1 MKRSMQT
8 SESFSLDAKFVVE
21 DKGSSLH
28 SQHKPSEESMTQTMQ
43 QKSEEKPRM
52 VKSEPRY
59 EELCSL
65 DKSDPTKRYGNDP
78 ASPDSDTVGKDCD
91 SGHTEVPI
99 QYNTPVDSLHKQSRL
114 SKRRKGSVKVMV
126 PRYESVME
134 KSLQIMKK
142 KSTEVLGDDE
152 LELGVIVSDQS
163 KLRQR
168 FDYDDIVP
176 VTRTR
181 SEVSEIKQ
189 VADGKSFTFILIHA
203 LHMSE

>member
-21 DKGSSLH
+21 DNGSSSLH
-28 SQHKPSEESMTQTMQ
+28 SQHMPSEESMTQTVQ

-52 VKSEPRY
+52 VKSEPKY

-78 ASPDSDTVGKDCD
+78 VSPDSDTVGKDCD

-99 QYNTPVDSLHKQSRL
+99 QSNTPVDSLHKQSRL
-114 SKRRKGSVKVMV
+114 SKRRKGSG
-126 PRYESVME
+126 YESVME

-152 LELGVIVSDQS
+152 LKLGVIVAD
-163 KLRQR
+163 R
-168 FDYDDIVP
+168 FDYNDIVP

-181 SEVSEIKQ
+181 SEVSGIKQ

>member
-21 DKGSSLH
+21 DNGSSSLH
-28 SQHKPSEESMTQTMQ
+28 SQHMPSEESMTQTVQ
-43 QKSEEKPRM
+43 QKSEEKLRM
-52 VKSEPRY
+52 VKSEPKY

-78 ASPDSDTVGKDCD
+78 VSPDSDTVGKDCD

-114 SKRRKGSVKVMV
+114 SKRRKGSG
-126 PRYESVME
+126 YESVME

-152 LELGVIVSDQS
+152 LELGVIVADQS

-168 FDYDDIVP
+168 FDYNDIVP

-181 SEVSEIKQ
+181 SEVIGIKQ